1 MRNNSCKRKNSPT
14 ISDEFKIILV
24 STAVYS
30 IVLIALYIY
39 STYINAGFE
48 VIISDQIVFYNRGV
62 TIIDGLL
69 PYRDVPVDAASL
81 SPYLWAPIVLL
92 SMFLTGNYSTEFV
105 TIDNYFLNES
115 MMLSSYIFRIFFAF
129 CLIISAVLLYRL
141 ERKRNNKNALRIS
154 LIYILNPFFLYLFS
168 FWGSDECLLPLLIL
182 LPIYL
187 YERGNKTLATFSI
200 ILGAGFKYFPILLAP
215 LIWIYSRNWKERS
228 VQTLLF
234 LLGLTAISLPFYLIA
249 PTAFINQFDN
259 PISVPR
265 NQGLLT
271 LIQNF
276 ISTDINQHNHIIQI
290 VTMSLILLAGLFFFL
305 KKDEWKYH
313 KSTVFLILFFVFYP
327 KIQVS
332 YFAMIIPFTSI
343 CLFTEGKIKWSF
355 LIYYILGTTL
365 GEATDYLLAD
375 TQKFL
380 YLEVMC
386 WLSVGLFY
394 LTSLLFIL
402 YFLFFNKRNIPVNNS
417 GSIKQ
422 ISS

>member
-1 MRNNSCKRKNSPT
+1 MYEKGNNT
-14 ISDEFKIILV
+14 LA
-24 STAVYS
+24 TLS
-30 IVLIALYIY
+30 IVLG
-39 STYINAGFE
+39 T
-48 VIISDQIVFYNRGV
+48 
-62 TIIDGLL
+62 
-69 PYRDVPVDAASL
+69 
-81 SPYLWAPIVLL
+81 
-92 SMFLTGNYSTEFV
+92 
-105 TIDNYFLNES
+105 
-115 MMLSSYIFRIFFAF
+115 
-129 CLIISAVLLYRL
+129 
-141 ERKRNNKNALRIS
+141 
-154 LIYILNPFFLYLFS
+154 
-168 FWGSDECLLPLLIL
+168 
-182 LPIYL
+182 
-187 YERGNKTLATFSI
+187 
-200 ILGAGFKYFPILLAP
+200 GFKYFPILLAP
-215 LIWIYSRNWKERS
+215 LIWIYAKNWKERS
-228 VQTLLF
+228 MQTLLF

-249 PTAFINQFDN
+249 PEAFINQFKN
-259 PISVPR
+259 PIVSPR

-276 ISTDINQHNHIIQI
+276 VNSDINEYNLIIQI

-305 KKDEWKYH
+305 KKSEWKYH
-313 KSTVFLILFFVFYP
+313 KTIVFLIIFFVIYP

-343 CLFTEGKIKWSF
+343 YVFTEGKIKWSF

-402 YFLFFNKRNIPVNNS
+402 YFLFFNKRNVPVNNS